1 MGVEWNPADPG
12 THPSVPRD
20 RPLEPINYLGG
31 REPLLEEDAGEYA
44 DHPDRALVRELLDG
58 HRRSIDQYRSA
69 LRARGEVV

>member
-12 THPSVPRD
+12 THPSVQRLTTAEIVD
-20 RPLEPINYLGG
+20 RLE
-31 REPLLEEDAGEYA
+31 RAVASLEEDAGEYA